1 MLKIAIIGC
10 LVMSGVSIALIILSA
25 IEHKR
30 AAMQID
36 ALIRDNEK
44 LRRHNRYQ
52 QKEIESLREH
62 NGNLYDENAVLKNN
76 IGILNNIPDFGKKW

>member
-10 LVMSGVSIALIILSA
+10 LVMSGVSIALIVLSI

-36 ALIRDNEK
+36 VLIKDNEK

-52 QKEIESLREH
+52 QKVIDGLREH
-62 NGNLYDENAVLKNN
+62 NGNLYDENATLKNN
-76 IGILNNIPDFGKKW
+76 IAVLNNIPDFSKKW